1 MDWLNE
7 LPPAT
12 GIEKVVGEMAK
23 RLLEGPVVFR
33 SPFWDGDI
41 KIETLNDY
49 CAWARFACRMDNER
63 GAEGRALEIWEEEY
77 NRISVGEDES
87 VVLNTILL

>member
-7 LPPAT
+7 FPPAS
-12 GIEKVVGEMAK
+12 GFDKVVGEMAK

-49 CAWARFACRMDNER
+49 FAWARFADRIDNER
-63 GAEGRALEIWEEEY
+63 GAEGRALEIWEEENGGVPVLGETLN
-77 NRISVGEDES
+77 NRG
-87 VVLNTILL
+87 

>member
-12 GIEKVVGEMAK
+12 GIDKVVGEMAK

-33 SPFWDGDI
+33 SQYWDGDI
-41 KIETLNDY
+41 RIETLTVY
-49 CAWARFACRMDNER
+49 CAWARFGDRMDNER
-63 GAEGRALEIWEEEY
+63 GAEGRAFEIWEEEKK
-77 NRISVGEDES
+77 RKPVDDEILKKKSVKK
-87 VVLNTILL
+87 

>member
-12 GIEKVVGEMAK
+12 GIDKVVGGMAK

-41 KIETLNDY
+41 RIETLTDY
-49 CAWARFACRMDNER
+49 CAWVRFADRMDNER
-63 GAEGRALEIWEEEY
+63 EAEGRADEIWEEEKNHTKSY
-77 NRISVGEDES
+77 LCGSS
-87 VVLNTILL
+87 

>member
-12 GIEKVVGEMAK
+12 GIDKVVGEMAK

-49 CAWARFACRMDNER
+49 CAWARFANRMDDER
-63 GAEGRALEIWEEEY
+63 GAELRAVEIWEEERDR
-77 NRISVGEDES
+77 NPVREDNIKKPA
-87 VVLNTILL
+87 L